1 MAVAARQQDM
11 ESFAGMVEDL
21 VLQLPHLQ
29 QGTKRSGTGG
39 REEETKRRKTGEEE
53 ELGRGRVFVE
63 VIKLEG
69 VTGKVER
76 LLGDKLGEAVV
87 QDRGQVLRVLFH
99 AAQVSPPGGL
109 HRSFSS

>member
-39 REEETKRRKTGEEE
+39 REETKRKKTGEEE

-76 LLGDKLGEAVV
+76 LLGDKLGEGVV